1 MGCVCVY
8 GMIYMLTDKATQLKW
23 FHDAILLE
31 FPFA

>member
-8 GMIYMLTDKATQLKW
+8 GMIYILTDKATQLKW
-23 FHDAILLE
+23 FHDSILLE

>member
-1 MGCVCVY
+1 MGCVY
-8 GMIYMLTDKATQLKW
+8 GMIYILTDKATQLTR

>member
-1 MGCVCVY
+1 MGCVY